1 MLKWNESKLFHLSPT
16 FSELPD
22 CPYRF
27 KPESFMDLPG
37 TLVLQPQIH
46 DLAEGESGEF
56 LVSI

>member
-1 MLKWNESKLFHLSPT
+1 MKANLFHLSPT

-46 DLAEGESGEF
+46 DLAGGESGEF